1 MDRTKT
7 YICTQTLP
15 CLKTP
20 PTWRHVDKYLRPL
33 LRNKIYIFAQNRDN
47 HVCTYTHSQPRNM
60 LMDICTHCHIHHT
73 LFPERLWHLLPSFEN
88 LSKSEGRY
96 IPAIPQIWIVFLHN
110 EESSFT
116 KNLPPRRIFPRL
128 ICTSYCPMLTQ
139 SPTKGSM
146 RQK

>member
-73 LFPERLWHLLPSFEN
+73 LFLERLWHLLPSFEN
-88 LSKSEGRY
+88 PYNIRVKEDTSQQYHRFELY
-96 IPAIPQIWIVFLHN
+96 FFHN
-110 EESSFT
+110 EDSAFT
-116 KNLPPRRIFPRL
+116 KNLTSRRIFPRL
-128 ICTSYCPMLTQ
+128 ICTSYCPQ
-139 SPTKGSM
+139 SPTRENM
-146 RQK
+146 RHK